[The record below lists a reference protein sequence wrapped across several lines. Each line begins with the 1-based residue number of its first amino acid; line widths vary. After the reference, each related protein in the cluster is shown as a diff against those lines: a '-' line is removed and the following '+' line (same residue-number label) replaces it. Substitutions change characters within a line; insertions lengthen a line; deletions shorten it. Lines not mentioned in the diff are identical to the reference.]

1 MPISCL
7 ICDNKIKKLTEG
19 GAGVEKGK
27 IHLSSSQMII
37 LGFAAVILFGAVLL
51 MLPISSKTGTVTP
64 FLDCLFTSTSAVCVT
79 GLVVFDTAVHWTVF
93 GQSVIL
99 ALIQIGGMGVITVAV
114 AITMAAG
121 KKISLMQRST
131 MQDAISAPQVGGIVR
146 FTGFIIKGIVMIEL
160 LGAVIMAP
168 VFIRDYGFGEGLW
181 MAVFHSVSAFC
192 NAGFD
197 IVDDGVLFNS
207 LMRYAADPVIN
218 LAIMLLIIV
227 GGLGFLTWRD
237 IYTNGIHIKRY
248 RMQSKVILSVTA
260 GLILIPAAYFFF
272 FELAHLPFAERFWGA
287 LFQAV
292 TPRTAGFNTVDLN
305 AMSETGQ
312 MLTSLLMIIG
322 GAPGSTAGGMKVTTF
337 AVIISVAVA
346 VFQRRQNGRFFGRRI
361 DDETVKNAATV
372 FLMYI
377 SLFIFTGMVISKLED
392 LPLMACLY
400 ESASAVGT
408 VGLSLGITPE
418 LGAVSKLLLI
428 AQMYI
433 GRVGGLT
440 LIFATLPATK
450 NTLSKLPVEKIS
462 VG

>member
-1 MPISCL
+1 M
-7 ICDNKIKKLTEG
+7 
-19 GAGVEKGK
+19 EKGK

-160 LGAVIMAP
+160 LGAAIMAP

>member
-1 MPISCL
+1 MR
-7 ICDNKIKKLTEG
+7 
-19 GAGVEKGK
+19 KGK
-27 IHLSSSQMII
+27 IRLSSSQMII
-37 LGFAAVILFGAVLL
+37 LGFAAVILLGAVLL

-99 ALIQIGGMGVITVAV
+99 VLIQIGGMGVITVAA

-146 FTGFIIKGIVMIEL
+146 FTGFILKGIVIIEA

-181 MAVFHSVSAFC
+181 MAVFHSISAFC

-197 IVDDGVLFNS
+197 IVDDGALFNS
-207 LMRYAADPVIN
+207 LMGYAADPVIN
-218 LAIMLLIIV
+218 LTIMLLIII

-248 RMQSKVILSVTA
+248 RMQSKVILAVTA
-260 GLILIPAAYFFF
+260 GLILVPSIYFFF
-272 FELAHLPFAERFWGA
+272 FEFAHLPFTERLWGA

-292 TPRTAGFNTVDLN
+292 TPRTAGFNTADLN

-337 AVIISVAVA
+337 AVMVSVAAA

-372 FLMYI
+372 FFMYI
-377 SLFIFTGMVISKLED
+377 SLFLIGGMAISKLEN
-392 LPLMACLY
+392 LPIMTCLY

-418 LGAVSKLLLI
+418 LGTVSKLILI